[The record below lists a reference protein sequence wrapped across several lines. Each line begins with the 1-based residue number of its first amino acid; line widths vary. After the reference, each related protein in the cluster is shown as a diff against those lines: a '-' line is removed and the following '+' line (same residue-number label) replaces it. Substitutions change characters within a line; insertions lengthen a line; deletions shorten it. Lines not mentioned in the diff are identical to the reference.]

1 MKKSFKSL
9 TTAQFAKLH
18 GVNKRMLHYYDDI
31 GLFSP
36 RAKGENGYR
45 FYDAAQSLDFEY
57 IRMLKELNMSID
69 EIAAY
74 CKAPTPARFLE
85 IASAKEEEIGRQ
97 IKKLRHA
104 QKVLRAKREQAAF
117 CGELREREIR
127 IEACRAERLLVLPY
141 DFAEDDM
148 QRVFAHAKEKWSIEQ
163 IRMGIGGFIS
173 LDKVYGGNFEAY
185 DGIYT
190 PALSSASAA
199 DSLTRPKGNYLCGY
213 QKGVWSRLP
222 LLYEAMTEYAEQNG
236 LTLSGYAYE
245 VGMNEFMISA
255 PDEYITKV
263 MILIQENV

>member
-1 MKKSFKSL
+1 
-9 TTAQFAKLH
+9 
-18 GVNKRMLHYYDDI
+18 
-31 GLFSP
+31 
-36 RAKGENGYR
+36 
-45 FYDAAQSLDFEY
+45 
-57 IRMLKELNMSID
+57 MSID

-104 QKVLRAKREQAAF
+104 QKVPRAKREQAAF

-213 QKGVWSRLP
+213 QKGVW
-222 LLYEAMTEYAEQNG
+222 EQAAAAVRGNDRICR
-236 LTLSGYAYE
+236 TKW
-245 VGMNEFMISA
+245 
-255 PDEYITKV
+255 PDAFRICLRGRDE
-263 MILIQENV
+263 

>member
-1 MKKSFKSL
+1 MYS
-9 TTAQFAKLH
+9 
-18 GVNKRMLHYYDDI
+18 
-31 GLFSP
+31 
-36 RAKGENGYR
+36 
-45 FYDAAQSLDFEY
+45 
-57 IRMLKELNMSID
+57 
-69 EIAAY
+69 
-74 CKAPTPARFLE
+74 
-85 IASAKEEEIGRQ
+85 
-97 IKKLRHA
+97 
-104 QKVLRAKREQAAF
+104 
-117 CGELREREIR
+117 
-127 IEACRAERLLVLPY
+127 
-141 DFAEDDM
+141 
-148 QRVFAHAKEKWSIEQ
+148 
-163 IRMGIGGFIS
+163 
-173 LDKVYGGNFEAY
+173 GNFEAY

>member
-1 MKKSFKSL
+1 M
-9 TTAQFAKLH
+9 
-18 GVNKRMLHYYDDI
+18 
-31 GLFSP
+31 
-36 RAKGENGYR
+36 
-45 FYDAAQSLDFEY
+45 
-57 IRMLKELNMSID
+57 
-69 EIAAY
+69 
-74 CKAPTPARFLE
+74 
-85 IASAKEEEIGRQ
+85 
-97 IKKLRHA
+97 
-104 QKVLRAKREQAAF
+104 
-117 CGELREREIR
+117 
-127 IEACRAERLLVLPY
+127 
-141 DFAEDDM
+141 
-148 QRVFAHAKEKWSIEQ
+148 HAKEKWSIEQ

-173 LDKVYGGNFEAY
+173 LDKVYSGNFEAY

-236 LTLSGYAYE
+236 LRLSGYAYE

>member
-18 GVNKRMLHYYDDI
+18 GVNKRTLHYYDDI

-97 IKKLRHA
+97 IKK
-104 QKVLRAKREQAAF
+104 AA
-117 CGELREREIR
+117 
-127 IEACRAERLLVLPY
+127 A
-141 DFAEDDM
+141 
-148 QRVFAHAKEKWSIEQ
+148 
-163 IRMGIGGFIS
+163 
-173 LDKVYGGNFEAY
+173 
-185 DGIYT
+185 
-190 PALSSASAA
+190 
-199 DSLTRPKGNYLCGY
+199 RPKGAARK
-213 QKGVWSRLP
+213 KGTGRFLRRAAGTGDQNRSVQGR
-222 LLYEAMTEYAEQNG
+222 EA
-236 LTLSGYAYE
+236 SGTA
-245 VGMNEFMISA
+245 
-255 PDEYITKV
+255 
-263 MILIQENV
+263 L

>member
-1 MKKSFKSL
+1 M
-9 TTAQFAKLH
+9 
-18 GVNKRMLHYYDDI
+18 
-31 GLFSP
+31 
-36 RAKGENGYR
+36 
-45 FYDAAQSLDFEY
+45 
-57 IRMLKELNMSID
+57 
-69 EIAAY
+69 
-74 CKAPTPARFLE
+74 
-85 IASAKEEEIGRQ
+85 
-97 IKKLRHA
+97 
-104 QKVLRAKREQAAF
+104 
-117 CGELREREIR
+117 
-127 IEACRAERLLVLPY
+127 LPY

>member
-18 GVNKRMLHYYDDI
+18 GVNKRTLHYYDDI

-104 QKVLRAKREQAAF
+104 QKVLRAK
-117 CGELREREIR
+117 
-127 IEACRAERLLVLPY
+127 
-141 DFAEDDM
+141 
-148 QRVFAHAKEKWSIEQ
+148 
-163 IRMGIGGFIS
+163 
-173 LDKVYGGNFEAY
+173 GN
-185 DGIYT
+185 
-190 PALSSASAA
+190 
-199 DSLTRPKGNYLCGY
+199 R
-213 QKGVWSRLP
+213 P
-222 LLYEAMTEYAEQNG
+222 LLRRAAGTGDQNRSVQGREA
-236 LTLSGYAYE
+236 SGTA
-245 VGMNEFMISA
+245 
-255 PDEYITKV
+255 
-263 MILIQENV
+263 L

>member
-1 MKKSFKSL
+1 MRL
-9 TTAQFAKLH
+9 QRTA
-18 GVNKRMLHYYDDI
+18 KRPH
-31 GLFSP
+31 P
-36 RAKGENGYR
+36 P
-45 FYDAAQSLDFEY
+45 
-57 IRMLKELNMSID
+57 
-69 EIAAY
+69 
-74 CKAPTPARFLE
+74 CFLE

-190 PALSSASAA
+190 PALSSASAGGQPDAPQRGTICA
-199 DSLTRPKGNYLCGY
+199 DIRKAFG
-213 QKGVWSRLP
+213 SRLP

>member
-1 MKKSFKSL
+1 MLRTKK
-9 TTAQFAKLH
+9 
-18 GVNKRMLHYYDDI
+18 
-31 GLFSP
+31 
-36 RAKGENGYR
+36 
-45 FYDAAQSLDFEY
+45 
-57 IRMLKELNMSID
+57 
-69 EIAAY
+69 
-74 CKAPTPARFLE
+74 
-85 IASAKEEEIGRQ
+85 
-97 IKKLRHA
+97 
-104 QKVLRAKREQAAF
+104 EQAAF

-173 LDKVYGGNFEAY
+173 LDKVYSGNFEAY

-236 LTLSGYAYE
+236 LRLSGYAYE